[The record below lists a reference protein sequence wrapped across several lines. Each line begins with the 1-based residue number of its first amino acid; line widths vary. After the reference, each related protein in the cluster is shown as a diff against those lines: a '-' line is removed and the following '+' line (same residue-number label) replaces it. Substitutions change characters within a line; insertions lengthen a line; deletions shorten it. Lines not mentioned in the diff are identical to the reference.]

1 MVAAPTLRAAQP
13 SDAVD
18 GVLPRHVTEPA
29 TREELAAALA
39 WASRERLQ
47 TVIRGGGSKLRWGRP
62 PERVDLVVCTARLDR
77 IVAHRYADLTATIEA
92 GAPLVSVNAKL
103 GGRGQW
109 LPIESAFAD
118 GTVGGIVATNDA
130 GPLRHRYGTP
140 RDLVIGMTM
149 ALADGRIV
157 KSGGTVVKNVAG
169 YDIGR
174 FMSGS
179 FGTLAAIIDV
189 TFKLL
194 PRPAASSTLVVEYSE
209 PEPLVQAVTAIMSSQ
224 LEPAAFDL
232 AGVSAPDAT
241 RLALLVRFA
250 TSPAA
255 TEAQLRRAQELA
267 GGVSRVV
274 TGDAERRLWED
285 HVRRPW
291 ASSAVVRF
299 SWSPAS
305 LPEVLAL
312 LGDLQRAAGGTLT
325 LSGRAGIGTGL
336 LGIDADPRGQLAA
349 IERLRASGAVAH
361 AVVLGASAEV
371 KRTVDVWGPPLG
383 AMPVLRALK
392 QTFDPAGILNA
403 GRGPI

>member
-18 GVLPRHVTEPA
+18 GVLPQHVTEPA

-39 WASRERLQ
+39 WASQQRLQ
-47 TVIRGGGSKLRWGRP
+47 TVIRGGGSKLRWGRV
-62 PERVDLVVCTARLDR
+62 PERVDLLVSTARLGR
-77 IVAHRYADLTATIEA
+77 ILAHRYADLTATIEA
-92 GAPLVSVNAKL
+92 GAPLASVNAEL
-103 GGRGQW
+103 GRRGQW
-109 LPIESAFAD
+109 LPVESAFAEA
-118 GTVGGIVATNDA
+118 TVGGIVATNDA

-179 FGTLAAIIDV
+179 FGTLAAIVDV

-194 PRPAASSTLVVEYSE
+194 PRPAASSTLVVEYPE
-209 PEPLVQAVTAIMSSQ
+209 PGPLVQAVTAIAASQ
-224 LEPAAFDL
+224 LEPAAFDI
-232 AGVSAPDAT
+232 AGASGPGAT
-241 RLALLVRFA
+241 RLRLLVRFA

-255 TEAQLRRAQELA
+255 TEAQLRAARELA
-267 GGVSRVV
+267 GGVSSVV
-274 TGDAERRLWED
+274 TGDAEARLWDD
-285 HVRRPW
+285 HLRRPW
-291 ASSAVVRF
+291 ASSAVVRV

-312 LGDLQRAAGGTLT
+312 VGEVQRAGGGTVT
-325 LSGRAGIGTGL
+325 LSGRAGVGTGL
-336 LGIDADPRGQLAA
+336 FGIDADARGQVAA
-349 IERLRASGAVAH
+349 IERLRASGAAAH
-361 AVVLGASAEV
+361 VVVLGASAEV
-371 KRTVDVWGPPLG
+371 KRNVDVWGAPLG

-392 QTFDPAGILNA
+392 QMFDPMGILNA